1 MIRIKS
7 VEALRDL
14 RVRLGFTDGTS
25 GEVDLAPYLWGP
37 VFDPIVKDRR
47 VFESV
52 RVDPELG
59 TIVWANGADMD
70 PDVLYDLVQPPANG
84 RPARRPAW
92 MSQRS
97 E

>member
-7 VEALRDL
+7 VQALEGF
-14 RVRLGFTDGTS
+14 RVRLEFTDGSS
-25 GEVDLAPYLWGP
+25 GDVDLTNYLWGS
-37 VFDPIVKDRR
+37 VFEPLRRDRK

-70 PDVLYDLVQPPANG
+70 PDVLYDL
-84 RPARRPAW
+84 ARARAV
-92 MSQRS
+92 R